1 MTSRLDRVRGLLD
14 DLELDAILVTDPSNR
29 RYLSG
34 FTADDHGANESAGYL
49 LVDRSTAVLY
59 GSPVNTPWAESEVV
73 EGVNVQNWKRPAT
86 DSIVDAARDGG
97 WKRLGFEE
105 FVTPTSVYFALKNDA
120 GDFLELQPIGT
131 SVDALRASKD
141 AEEIGYLERA
151 LELTDIAFVAAAKQL
166 RTGQT
171 EFEFAEIVRAELR
184 NAGSDGEAFDTI
196 VASGP
201 HAAKPHHSPGERK
214 IQEGEPVI
222 VDMGAIYKGYNGDL
236 TRTIW
241 TGTPEP
247 KLTEL
252 YTVVAE
258 AQAAA
263 LDGIKGGETG
273 AQADA
278 YCRDVF
284 ARHGLD
290 QYFVHS
296 TGHGLGLRVHEAP
309 SASSVSDAILQPGE
323 VVTVEP
329 GLYLPGWGGV
339 RIEDV
344 VLITE
349 GGNRNLTTAPKNAPD
364 AIN

>member
-1 MTSRLDRVRGLLD
+1 MTTRLDRLRNLLD
-14 DLELDAILVTDPSNR
+14 DLGLDAILVTDPSNR

-49 LVDRSTAVLY
+49 LVDRTSAVLY

-73 EGVNVQNWKRPAT
+73 AGINVENWKRPAT
-86 DSIVDAARDGG
+86 DSIVDSAKERN
-97 WKRLGFEE
+97 WTKLGFEE
-105 FVTPTSVYFALKNDA
+105 FVTPTSVYFALTN
-120 GDFLELQPIGT
+120 GTRDFLELVPVGT

-141 AEEIGYLERA
+141 AEEVGYLERA

-166 RTGQT
+166 RAGQT

-184 NAGSDGEAFDTI
+184 AAGSEGEAFSTI

-201 HAAKPHHSPGERK
+201 HAAKPHHSPGARK

-222 VDMGAIYKGYNGDL
+222 VDMGALHKGYNGDL

-241 TGTPEP
+241 VGTPDP
-247 KLTEL
+247 KLSEL
-252 YTVVAE
+252 YAVVAE
-258 AQAAA
+258 AQDAA
-263 LDGIKGGETG
+263 LAGIKSGESG

-278 YCRDVF
+278 YCREVF

-349 GGNRNLTTAPKNAPD
+349 GGNRNLTSAPKNAPN
-364 AIN
+364 ATN